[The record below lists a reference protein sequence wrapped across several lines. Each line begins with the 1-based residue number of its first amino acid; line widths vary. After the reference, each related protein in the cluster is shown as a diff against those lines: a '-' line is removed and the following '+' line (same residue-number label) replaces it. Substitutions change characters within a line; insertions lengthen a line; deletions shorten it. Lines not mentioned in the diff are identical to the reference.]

1 MKKVVF
7 LIWVAAGLL
16 LCLGGCSHSGQ
27 LTDKGGSG
35 KDSLLQV
42 KAKTGNNLI
51 EVGVTKKYPLKE
63 IRLQDIADVEYV
75 PLETNREFIADGQ
88 ICFAGDKNIIISNN
102 AGEGSI
108 LIFDRQGKAVKKI
121 NRKGQGPEEYFSLGS
136 VTFDSEK
143 RELYVN
149 NMFAKKISVYDMEG
163 NYKRSFYH
171 LPGEQYSS
179 FSVFND
185 KELIVPCRGQKANES
200 CLILSKSNGQRT
212 GTVNILYKEKQS
224 LAFTMER
231 EDGAFGTMLTIV
243 FPLIH
248 KGADMIVNEI
258 SSDTIFR
265 FTKDYNLIPLL
276 TRTPSVLETTPFIA
290 LMVTLE
296 TTHYLF
302 MQTIRKEW
310 DKKMNTAFPRTFLM
324 ADKRTGE
331 IGEYVLFNDDYPGVP
346 IVFDGLA
353 NAVFSNEN
361 QSFVP
366 LRASRLREAF
376 EKGGLK
382 NELKEIA
389 ANLKEDDNDV
399 VMFLKFKN

>member
-1 MKKVVF
+1 MKR
-7 LIWVAAGLL
+7 IAIL
-16 LCLGGCSHSGQ
+16 LCVAIGVSLCLSACHRSAKP
-27 LTDKGGSG
+27 TDKNHTG
-35 KDSLLQV
+35 KDTLLQEGSYS
-42 KAKTGNNLI
+42 KNSLI
-51 EVGVTKKYPLKE
+51 EVDVTKKYSVKK
-63 IRLQDIADVEYV
+63 IRLQDIADVEYI

-121 NRKGQGPEEYFSLGS
+121 NRKGQGPEEYFSMGS

-143 RELYVN
+143 GELYVN

-171 LPGEQYSS
+171 LPGEQYSF

-200 CLILSKSNGQRT
+200 CLLLSKSDGQKTRT
-212 GTVNILYKEKQS
+212 VYIPYKEKQS

-231 EDGAFGTMLTIV
+231 EDGAFGTMLTV
-243 FPLIH
+243 AFPLIH
-248 KGADMIVNEI
+248 RGADIIVNEI

-265 FTKDYNLIPLL
+265 FTKDSGLVPLL

-296 TTHYLF
+296 TEHYLF

-331 IGEYVLFNDDYPGVP
+331 IGEYTLFNDDYPDVP

-353 NAVFSNEN
+353 NAVFLNKN
-361 QSFVP
+361 QSFVT
-366 LRASRLREAF
+366 LRASRLKETL
-376 EKGGLK
+376 EKGALK